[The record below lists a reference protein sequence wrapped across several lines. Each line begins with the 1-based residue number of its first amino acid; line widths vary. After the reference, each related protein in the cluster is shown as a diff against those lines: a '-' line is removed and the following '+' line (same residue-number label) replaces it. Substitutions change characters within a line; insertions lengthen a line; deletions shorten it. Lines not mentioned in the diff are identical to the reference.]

1 MRVLILNPP
10 VPRGSLTN
18 RDLMGGMG
26 INDDF
31 GTSVSSRFV
40 AFLKNQGTRMPVMT
54 LGYAAALLAPHVDVE
69 VLDLGHEASGPET
82 LARAAAVKPEWIVAA
97 TSFAYLGTELKFL
110 SELHAR
116 TGAKRLLVGQT
127 ATHYAKEILER
138 GLAEFIASG
147 DPEVAVSELA
157 KGAKELGERVRE
169 RFLNVDA
176 LPFPDWSKFP
186 RDDYAYFPLLKK
198 KPFLPVLSS
207 RGCPYGCS
215 FCPYPVAQ
223 GAPFRGRSA
232 KNVVDELQHLIE
244 RYGVQS
250 VLFRD
255 PTFTLDLD
263 RAADICRLIL
273 ERGLKLEFGIETRLD
288 RMESG
293 LIELLGRA
301 GCTSVEFGVDPL
313 EQETLL
319 ANHRRPLAPKKVHD
333 VVKAL
338 EANGMRTAGLAVL
351 GLPEQSLDEMKR
363 TIEWV
368 DELGL
373 SYINYEL
380 ATPFPGT
387 ALYEEAVNKGWARP
401 IQFDELLEGDP
412 KLTFNGKVDVAATR
426 ALQDEA
432 LRRFYVRPS
441 RVAKEVLSGSMLDSA
456 RFFAQSGLRFLG
468 RARSRQ

>member
-54 LGYAAALLAPHVDVE
+54 LGYAAALLQPHADVE
-69 VLDLGHEASGPET
+69 VLDLGHAAPT
-82 LARAAAVKPEWIVAA
+82 ADVLARVAATRPDWVVAA
-97 TSFAYLGTELKFL
+97 TSFAYLGAELKFL
-110 SELHAR
+110 AELHAR
-116 TGAKRLLVGQT
+116 TGARRFLVGQT
-127 ATHYAKEILER
+127 ATHYATDIVAR
-138 GLAEFIASG
+138 GLAEHITAG
-147 DPEVAVSELA
+147 DPEVALTELA
-157 KGAKELGERVRE
+157 KGLTPASGK
-169 RFLNVDA
+169 RFVPNLDA

-186 RDDYAYFPLLKK
+186 RDEYAYFPLLKK

-223 GAPFRGRSA
+223 GASFRGRSA
-232 KNVVDELQHLIE
+232 KSVVDELQHLVE
-244 RYGVQS
+244 RFGVQS

-263 RAADICRLIL
+263 RAKDVCREVLA
-273 ERGLKLEFGIETRLD
+273 RGLRLEFGIETRLD
-288 RMESG
+288 RIESD

-319 ANHRRPLAPKKVHD
+319 ANHRRPLAPARVHD
-333 VVKAL
+333 VVRAL

-351 GLPEQSLDEMKR
+351 GLPEQSLDEMRR
-363 TIEWV
+363 TIDWV

-373 SYINYEL
+373 SYVNYEL

-387 ALYEEAVNKGWARP
+387 ELYETAVTKGWARP
-401 IQFDELLEGDP
+401 ISFDELLDGDP
-412 KLTFNGKVDVAATR
+412 KLTFNGKVDVATTR

-441 RVAKEVLSGSMLDSA
+441 RVAREVLSGAALESA

-468 RARSRQ
+468 RARSKPQ

>member
-1 MRVLILNPP
+1 MRVLVLNPP
-10 VPRGSLTN
+10 VPKGSLTN

-54 LGYAAALLAPHVDVE
+54 LGYAAALLKDHADVE
-69 VLDLGHEASGPET
+69 VLDLGHAPSDADA
-82 LARAAAVKPEWIVAA
+82 LARAVVTKPDWVVSA
-97 TSFAYLGTELKFL
+97 TSFAYLGTELEFL
-110 SELHAR
+110 RQLHER
-116 TGAKRLLVGQT
+116 TGAKRFLIGQT
-127 ATHYAKEILER
+127 ATHYAADITAR
-138 GLAEFIASG
+138 SLAEFIAAG
-147 DPEVAVSELA
+147 DPEVAIAALA
-157 KGAKELGERVRE
+157 KGLPLDASQ
-169 RFLNVDA
+169 RFVASVDA

-186 RDDYAYFPLLKK
+186 RDAYAYFPLLKK
-198 KPFLPVLSS
+198 KPFLPILSS

-232 KNVVDELQHLIE
+232 QNVADEVQHLVQ
-244 RYGVQS
+244 RYQVQS

-263 RAADICRLIL
+263 RAKDICRELIA
-273 ERGLKLEFGIETRLD
+273 RGVKLEFGIETRLD
-288 RMESG
+288 RMESD

-319 ANHRRPLAPKKVHD
+319 ANHRRPLAPKKVHE

-338 EANGMRTAGLAVL
+338 EANGMRTVGLAVL
-351 GLPEQSLDEMKR
+351 GLPEQSLDEMRR
-363 TIEWV
+363 TIDWV
-368 DELGL
+368 DALGL
-373 SYINYEL
+373 SYVNYEL

-387 ALYEEAVNKGWARP
+387 DLYEEAVSKGWARP
-401 IQFDELLEGDP
+401 IRFEELLEGDP

-432 LRRFYVRPS
+432 LRRFYVKPS
-441 RVAKEVLSGSMLDSA
+441 RVVREVLDGSLLQSA
-456 RFFAQSGLRFLG
+456 RFFAESGLKFL
-468 RARSRQ
+468 RRS

>member
-1 MRVLILNPP
+1 
-10 VPRGSLTN
+10 
-18 RDLMGGMG
+18 MGGMG

-54 LGYAAALLAPHVDVE
+54 LGYAAALLKDHADVS
-69 VLDLGHEASGPET
+69 VLDLGHTAPDEAALSQ
-82 LARAAAVKPEWIVAA
+82 AVATKPEWVISA
-97 TSFAYLGTELKFL
+97 TSFAYLGAELQFL
-110 SELHAR
+110 AKLRAR
-116 TGAKRLLVGQT
+116 TGARRFLVGQT
-127 ATHYAKEILER
+127 ATHYASDITQR
-138 GLAEFIASG
+138 GLAEFIAAG
-147 DPEVAVSELA
+147 DPEVGVAALA
-157 KGAKELGERVRE
+157 KSLPLAGVGEK
-169 RFLNVDA
+169 RFVPSVDA

-186 RDDYAYFPLLKK
+186 REAYAYFPLLKK

-232 KNVVDELQHLIE
+232 QNVVDELQHLVE
-244 RYGVQS
+244 QYGVQS

-263 RAADICRLIL
+263 RAKDICRGIL
-273 ERGLKLEFGIETRLD
+273 ARGLKFDFGIETRLD
-288 RMESG
+288 RMERD

-319 ANHRRPLAPKKVHD
+319 ANHRRPLAPQKVHD

-338 EANGMRTAGLAVL
+338 EANGMRTVGLAVL
-351 GLPEQSLDEMKR
+351 GLPEQSLDEMRR
-363 TIEWV
+363 TVEWV
-368 DELGL
+368 DALGL
-373 SYINYEL
+373 SYVNYEL

-387 ALYEEAVNKGWARP
+387 ELYDEAVQKGWARP
-401 IQFDELLEGDP
+401 IHFDALLEGDP

-432 LRRFYVRPS
+432 LRRFYVKPS
-441 RVAKEVLSGSMLDSA
+441 RVVREVLDGSLVESA
-456 RFFAQSGLRFLG
+456 RFFAESGLKFL
-468 RARSRQ
+468 RRRT